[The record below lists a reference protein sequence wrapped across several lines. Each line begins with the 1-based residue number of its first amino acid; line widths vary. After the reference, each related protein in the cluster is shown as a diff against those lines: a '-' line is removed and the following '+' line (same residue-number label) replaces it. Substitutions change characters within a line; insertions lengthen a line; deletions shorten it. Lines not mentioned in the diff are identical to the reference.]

1 VSLLLGIPIPF
12 SNLGMIIPEV
22 FLPWQTQQSTEELD
36 FSVEESEGY
45 KGRVTQEFL
54 TALQINA
61 EQLQRYLKTYIKHS
75 DDFPSN
81 VYVSLQNKLAHA
93 QKLHGDV
100 KSRPDSSQA
109 ELTDTATAY
118 VEYMR
123 DVKTMCHNV
132 WAKFDDFHINQG
144 IILFSLT
151 VLMTLLTLLD
161 PNMSLTYLDR
171 SLTIA
176 FPLGASV
183 SLISLVVS
191 PLPLELGV
199 NSILDVVLSLSFY
212 PLTLFLVVHSL
223 FLSYHIYNILVG
235 RSLIQHLFSVLN
247 QLSFTFVFSTVV
259 ALSCGVSLVSNSF
272 ILYEGDMT
280 IFFIQS
286 MLICLIVQ
294 RAQCLGGKCTVV
306 QHTDDG
312 EDTQKVNGF
321 QHKSHFSLISILKV
335 SWPLLLAM
343 VAVRLTK
350 LFHACRDLQVECEAT
365 SFIQPYH
372 SAIETLG
379 RLADVRLCLSC
390 FGVLSVPLALAVFVY
405 FNGNTHRL
413 SRWLLVCV
421 YTALPLSSLC
431 VCGFWFVQS
440 LPQSTIDSL
449 PHWQHVVLPR
459 VVYALCVSAVVVC
472 IVVPFGKTKGRNIT
486 HQEARE
492 NVREQSQTEG
502 RQKLGSENIRHRVS
516 TATGTSTRDN
526 DVKRDRVKDEISGS
540 VSASSVPAPI
550 VVVIVSLVALWL
562 PTALVLNDGVGLS
575 AVLLVLQQSLII
587 AALYS
592 SQVADRSWPLVVLW
606 GLVSSQYFFGFGHHA
621 TVVSLRFEAG
631 FVGLHGEMSGL
642 NLLCAGMLVGL
653 NMIGSHLL
661 LSLSMP
667 LLLMCV
673 KSKQKTVPSRQLLVT
688 VLQYIAFHSFK
699 TLLTL
704 LTASLQRR
712 HLMVWGVFSPRFLY
726 EAALLATTDVC
737 VVISYLITSSILN
750 SDTLH

>member
-1 VSLLLGIPIPF
+1 
-12 SNLGMIIPEV
+12 MIIPEV

-176 FPLGASV
+176 FPLGVSV
-183 SLISLVVS
+183 SLVSLVVS

-199 NSILDVVLSLSFY
+199 SSLLDVLLSLSFY
-212 PLTLFLVVHSL
+212 PLTLVHSL
-223 FLSYHIYNILVG
+223 FISYHIYNILVG
-235 RSLIQHLFSVLN
+235 RSLIQHISVLN
-247 QLSFTFVFSTVV
+247 QLSFTFVFSTIV

-312 EDTQKVNGF
+312 EDTQRVNGF

-350 LFHACRDLQVECEAT
+350 LFHACRDLQVGCEAT

-379 RLADVRLCLSC
+379 RLANVRLYLSC

-405 FNGNTHRL
+405 FNGNTYRL

-440 LPQSTIDSL
+440 LPQSTLDSL

-459 VVYALCVSAVVVC
+459 VVYALCVSAVAVC
-472 IVVPFGKTKGRNIT
+472 IVVPFGKAKGRNIT

-592 SQVADRSWPLVVLW
+592 SQGTCVYTCTCIYRGCVYTCIYSCKFIVH
-606 GLVSSQYFFGFGHHA
+606 SSH
-621 TVVSLRFEAG
+621 
-631 FVGLHGEMSGL
+631 
-642 NLLCAGMLVGL
+642 
-653 NMIGSHLL
+653 
-661 LSLSMP
+661 
-667 LLLMCV
+667 
-673 KSKQKTVPSRQLLVT
+673 
-688 VLQYIAFHSFK
+688 
-699 TLLTL
+699 
-704 LTASLQRR
+704 
-712 HLMVWGVFSPRFLY
+712 
-726 EAALLATTDVC
+726 
-737 VVISYLITSSILN
+737 
-750 SDTLH
+750 